1 MSPPV
6 HPRDAASLVLQRHR
20 GSGLEVLMG
29 RRPPRDRFM
38 PDVFVFPGG
47 RVEPSDARL
56 PVESLITKRVATRL
70 KTQGERSK
78 ARALATAAIRET
90 WEETGLI
97 VGSLRAGR
105 LKPNQAAL
113 DYLGRAITPA
123 QSKIRYHARFFT
135 ASAQQAHGTLTGNGE
150 LIDLQWIPIE
160 EALRLPIIDVTDAIL
175 RHVQSIRP
183 NARAQ
188 ALFIHYRNGVQQI
201 RPE

>member
-6 HPRDAASLVLQRHR
+6 HPRDAASLVLQRR
-20 GSGLEVLMG
+20 QRSGLEVLMG

-47 RVEPSDARL
+47 RVEASDARL
-56 PVESLITKRVATRL
+56 PVESLMRKPVVTRL
-70 KTQGERSK
+70 TTHGDRSK

-97 VGSLRAGR
+97 VGSLRAGH
-105 LKPNQAAL
+105 LQPNQAAL

-135 ASAQQAHGTLTGNGE
+135 ASAEQAHGKLAGNGE

-160 EALRLPIIDVTDAIL
+160 AALRLPIIDVTDAIL

-183 NARAQ
+183 NTRAK
-188 ALFIHYRNGVQQI
+188 ALFIHYRKGVQQI
-201 RPE
+201 RSE